1 MNLIW
6 PIIIIIS
13 YIYAVFT
20 GRINEVNAS
29 IFNVSKT
36 ALNLSLTLV
45 GNMCLWCGII
55 KIIESTKLIN
65 ILIKAL
71 RPILNFLYPDEK
83 NNKDVMED
91 ISINM
96 VSNIIG
102 IGNASTSSGL
112 KAMEK
117 LKFNRYKTSLIEL
130 VYKNKDENGNSNKL
144 TNSMTMLVVLNT
156 TSIQIIPTTVLSIR
170 ASLNSE
176 NPAKIII
183 PIWISTLVGT
193 TIAFILTKII
203 IKLDKK
209 MEIT

>member
-117 LKFNRYKTSLIEL
+117 LKE
-130 VYKNKDENGNSNKL
+130 ENGNSNKL

>member
-1 MNLIW
+1 MNIIW
-6 PIIIIIS
+6 PVIIIIS
-13 YIYAVFT
+13 YIYAIYSGT
-20 GRINEVNAS
+20 INEVNSS
-29 IFNVSKT
+29 IFDVSKT

-55 KIIESTKLIN
+55 KIIESTKIAK
-65 ILIKAL
+65 ILIKLL

-83 NNKDVMED
+83 NDRETMED

-102 IGNASTSSGL
+102 IGNAATSSGL

-117 LKFNRYKTSLIEL
+117 LNEK
-130 VYKNKDENGNSNKL
+130 NGNKNEL

-156 TSIQIIPTTVLSIR
+156 TSIQLIPTTVLSIR

-193 TIAFILTKII
+193 TVAIILTKII
-203 IKLDKK
+203 LKNKY
-209 MEIT
+209 

>member
-117 LKFNRYKTSLIEL
+117 LKE
-130 VYKNKDENGNSNKL
+130 ENGNSNKL

-209 MEIT
+209 MEITWIFWLRWLFRQ

>member
-36 ALNLSLTLV
+36 ALSLSLTLV

-117 LKFNRYKTSLIEL
+117 LKE
-130 VYKNKDENGNSNKL
+130 ENGNSNKL

>member
-1 MNLIW
+1 MNIIW
-6 PIIIIIS
+6 PVIIIIS
-13 YIYAVFT
+13 YIYAIYSGT
-20 GRINEVNAS
+20 INEVNSS
-29 IFNVSKT
+29 IFDVSKT

-55 KIIESTKLIN
+55 KIIESTKIAK
-65 ILIKAL
+65 ILIKL
-71 RPILNFLYPDEK
+71 LKPVLNFLYPDEK
-83 NNKDVMED
+83 NDRETMED

-102 IGNASTSSGL
+102 IGNAATSSGL

-117 LKFNRYKTSLIEL
+117 LNEK
-130 VYKNKDENGNSNKL
+130 NGNKNEL

-156 TSIQIIPTTVLSIR
+156 TSIQLIPTTVLSIR

-183 PIWISTLVGT
+183 PIWISTFVGT
-193 TIAFILTKII
+193 TIAIILTKIM
-203 IKLDKK
+203 LKK
-209 MEIT
+209 KQKNKD

>member
-117 LKFNRYKTSLIEL
+117 LKE
-130 VYKNKDENGNSNKL
+130 ENGNSNKL

-183 PIWISTLVGT
+183 PIWDL
-193 TIAFILTKII
+193 
-203 IKLDKK
+203 
-209 MEIT
+209 

>member
-1 MNLIW
+1 MNIIW
-6 PIIIIIS
+6 PVIIIIS
-13 YIYAVFT
+13 YIYAIYSGT
-20 GRINEVNAS
+20 INEVNSS
-29 IFNVSKT
+29 IFDVSKT

-55 KIIESTKLIN
+55 KIIESTKIAK
-65 ILIKAL
+65 ILIKLL

-83 NNKDVMED
+83 NDRETMED

-117 LKFNRYKTSLIEL
+117 LKE
-130 VYKNKDENGNSNKL
+130 ENGNSNKL

-193 TIAFILTKII
+193 TIAIILTKII

>member
-117 LKFNRYKTSLIEL
+117 LKE
-130 VYKNKDENGNSNKL
+130 ENGNSNKL

-193 TIAFILTKII
+193 TIAIILTKII

>member
-117 LKFNRYKTSLIEL
+117 LKE
-130 VYKNKDENGNSNKL
+130 ENGSSNKL

-193 TIAFILTKII
+193 TIAIILTKII

>member
-117 LKFNRYKTSLIEL
+117 LKE
-130 VYKNKDENGNSNKL
+130 ENGNSNKL

-209 MEIT
+209 MEIK

>member
-91 ISINM
+91 ISINI

-117 LKFNRYKTSLIEL
+117 LKE
-130 VYKNKDENGNSNKL
+130 ENGNSNKL

>member
-117 LKFNRYKTSLIEL
+117 LKE
-130 VYKNKDENGNSNKL
+130 ENGNSNKL

-193 TIAFILTKII
+193 TIAIILTKII

-209 MEIT
+209 MEITWIFWLRWLFRQ